1 MGNKQMM
8 SEETFTE
15 LMQSVAEGAKILRGE
30 LPPASEF
37 VVQPG
42 TEVMEIRT
50 QLGLSQQEFASLLR
64 VSKRTLADWEQGQKR
79 LAGPARALL
88 TIFKT
93 MPQQALNALQTSHY

>member
-42 TEVMEIRT
+42 TEVTAIRT